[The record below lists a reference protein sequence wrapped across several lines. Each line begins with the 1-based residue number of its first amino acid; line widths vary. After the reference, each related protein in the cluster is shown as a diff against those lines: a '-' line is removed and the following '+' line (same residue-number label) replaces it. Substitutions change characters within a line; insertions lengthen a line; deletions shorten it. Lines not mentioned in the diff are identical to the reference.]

1 MTEKRDNFNFDIK
14 NKIEQSSKYLIKQI
28 QSEFQTKLIKSIF
41 KILNNFLI
49 PKIFI
54 KINEKH
60 IL

>member
-1 MTEKRDNFNFDIK
+1 MTEKRDNFNFDIQ

-49 PKIFI
+49 PEIFI